1 MLTNC
6 KKENP
11 IPKSIEYESEIFFG
25 NDTLIYGEW
34 KYLYSYGGFAGGKAE
49 RDFSILSIKPIGKF
63 VMISKKNEVVKGI
76 ISIRGEKYGHTQIEF
91 LEDYQNGLQRVRG
104 FLYPSFLITLTPLS
118 FKSLAAICI
127 LITIH
132 ELNKT
137 NHKDELWLI
146 GCI

>member
-104 FLYPSFLITLTPLS
+104 FPVSIIFNHPDTLVFQEPCCDMYSNYYTRI
-118 FKSLAAICI
+118 K
-127 LITIH
+127 
-132 ELNKT
+132 
-137 NHKDELWLI
+137 
-146 GCI
+146 